1 MDHSLKISGP
11 STQEWELVKHCL
23 WISFLFPFWISSWI
37 ILRAALL
44 AFGCVSGKAQAQ
56 KDVTFNNRLY
66 PDTHHP
72 DFPFLLLAHRLP
84 ALLAPPPL
92 LLPALILSSCCCFP
106 LQCGPPM
113 CSEGV
118 GASKRQWCASIQ
130 CHICAMVI
138 KKHGIHS
145 AWHDSTAAGL
155 GGSPCPSEPLTQEG
169 IPWQTRSFFPS
180 GKRGLDSLCAH
191 PARCFWDTVVV
202 LYLSFTWNYREGS
215 AESLISCICSL
226 DALQNMSA

>member
-1 MDHSLKISGP
+1 MEKHKHRKTLPLIIVF
-11 STQEWELVKHCL
+11 TQTL
-23 WISFLFPFWISSWI
+23 I
-37 ILRAALL
+37 ILISPSFSLHTGFQL
-44 AFGCVSGKAQAQ
+44 S
-56 KDVTFNNRLY
+56 
-66 PDTHHP
+66 
-72 DFPFLLLAHRLP
+72 LP
-84 ALLAPPPL
+84 PPPL
-92 LLPALILSSCCCFP
+92 LLPALILSSCCSFP

-191 PARCFWDTVVV
+191 PARCF
-202 LYLSFTWNYREGS
+202 
-215 AESLISCICSL
+215 
-226 DALQNMSA
+226 

>member
-84 ALLAPPPL
+84 ALLAPPPPTSSSTDPFFL
-92 LLPALILSSCCCFP
+92 LLFP
-106 LQCGPPM
+106 LAVWPTNVLRRGWSKQETMVCLHPM
-113 CSEGV
+113 PHLCNGYQE
-118 GASKRQWCASIQ
+118 
-130 CHICAMVI
+130 
-138 KKHGIHS
+138 
-145 AWHDSTAAGL
+145 AWD
-155 GGSPCPSEPLTQEG
+155 PLSVA
-169 IPWQTRSFFPS
+169 W
-180 GKRGLDSLCAH
+180 
-191 PARCFWDTVVV
+191 
-202 LYLSFTWNYREGS
+202 
-215 AESLISCICSL
+215 
-226 DALQNMSA
+226 

>member
-84 ALLAPPPL
+84 ALLAPPPYFFQHWSF
-92 LLPALILSSCCCFP
+92 LPA
-106 LQCGPPM
+106 
-113 CSEGV
+113 V
-118 GASKRQWCASIQ
+118 
-130 CHICAMVI
+130 V
-138 KKHGIHS
+138 
-145 AWHDSTAAGL
+145 
-155 GGSPCPSEPLTQEG
+155 SPCSVAHQCAQKGLEQARDNGVPPSNATFVQWLSRSMGSTQ
-169 IPWQTRSFFPS
+169 
-180 GKRGLDSLCAH
+180 RGMIAQQQ
-191 PARCFWDTVVV
+191 V
-202 LYLSFTWNYREGS
+202 
-215 AESLISCICSL
+215 
-226 DALQNMSA
+226 